1 MKNKSFNT
9 FPIQDNEEHTCV
21 INSATVRK
29 TSGDDAIDLEL
40 TVYLKGGKEIKMK
53 DRAYISD
60 NFAKKINAIFA
71 SVGES
76 AEDSGFWDGE
86 YTTALNNVV
95 NKPLQILFK
104 NNPKGFIAPY
114 LYKFPNSTISEKWLK
129 RGFGEQEGKIHDA
142 FMDEARYNAINR
154 DHIDYIMDK
163 ESEHDRKVEESK
175 SENDRSE
182 KKDEEEDN
190 DKGNP
195 YGGKDF
201 LN

>member
-1 MKNKSFNT
+1 MHNMKNQTFNK
-9 FPIQDNEEHTCV
+9 FPIKDNEEHTCI

-60 NFAKKINAIFA
+60 NFAKKINAIFT

-76 AEDSGFWDGE
+76 AEDSGFWEGE
-86 YTTALNNVV
+86 YTTALKNVV

-129 RGFGEQEGKIHDA
+129 RGFGEQEGKIHDV
-142 FMDEARYNAINR
+142 FMDEAKYNAMNR
-154 DHIDYIMDK
+154 DHIDYIIDRDN
-163 ESEHDRKVEESK
+163 EHDRKVEESK
-175 SENDRSE
+175 
-182 KKDEEEDN
+182 KDELNNKPDSNNE
-190 DKGNP
+190 NP
-195 YGGKDF
+195 YKGGKDF

>member
-1 MKNKSFNT
+1 MHNMKNQTFNK
-9 FPIQDNEEHTCV
+9 FPIKDNEEHTCI

-76 AEDSGFWDGE
+76 AEDSGFWEGE
-86 YTTALNNVV
+86 YTTALKNVV

-142 FMDEARYNAINR
+142 FMDEAKYNAMNR
-154 DHIDYIMDK
+154 DHIDYIIDRDN
-163 ESEHDRKVEESK
+163 EHDRKVEESK
-175 SENDRSE
+175 
-182 KKDEEEDN
+182 KDELNNKPDSNNE
-190 DKGNP
+190 NP
-195 YGGKDF
+195 YKGGKDF